1 MISKRGFAEYR
12 CGQQIYPGGM
22 GTVRTLKQCK
32 ASGTGDMII
41 VDVDPVIAVKAQFG
55 DPDPIGKADNQCDQ
69 NKK

>member
-1 MISKRGFAEYR
+1 
-12 CGQQIYPGGM
+12 M